1 MLIPDPQPG
10 ATMEPGGATQRMADF
25 DLSEEQRL
33 VRQTVREF
41 AEREIAP
48 HVERYEREEK
58 YPLELIQKLVPMG
71 FIAPMIPEEYGGSF
85 SDVLT
90 YGVVCEELA
99 RIDWVVASVVSVT
112 NSLVGGSILRH
123 GSDAQKA
130 RWLPPM
136 ARGEVLTSA
145 CLTEP
150 GAGTDLANM
159 RTTAE
164 KVDGGYRL
172 NGTKVFISHAAYAGL
187 FFVVATVDR
196 TRKHKGVT
204 AFLVDPRSSEGIAIG
219 EFPMRTL
226 KRDNLAE
233 VHFDG
238 VFVPDD
244 CLLGPEGG
252 GFPVLGG
259 ALDMGRYSV
268 AARCVG
274 QSQRC
279 IDLAIAYAREREAFG
294 QKIGE
299 FQMIQKKI
307 ADMICRTES
316 ARALVYR
323 LGRMKDAGV
332 ERASLESS
340 LAKLTASE
348 AATANALD
356 AIQIHGGYGLSAE
369 YEVGRLLLEAKALEF
384 GEGTSEL
391 HRKLIAEFALGLR
404 KQ

>member
-1 MLIPDPQPG
+1 
-10 ATMEPGGATQRMADF
+10 MADF
-25 DLSEEQRL
+25 DLTPEQRL
-33 VRQTVREF
+33 VRQSVREF

-48 HVERYEREEK
+48 FVEEYEREAR
-58 YPLELIQKLVPMG
+58 YPLELIQKLVPLG
-71 FIAPMIPEEYGGSF
+71 YIAPMIPEEYGGSF
-85 SDVLT
+85 SDVVT
-90 YGVVCEELA
+90 YGVICEEIA
-99 RIDWVVASVVSVT
+99 RVDWVVASVVSVT
-112 NSLVGGSILRH
+112 NSLVAGSLLRH
-123 GSDAQKA
+123 GSEEQKR

-150 GAGTDLANM
+150 GGGTDLASM
-159 RTTAE
+159 RTTATPS
-164 KVDGGYRL
+164 DGGYRIT
-172 NGTKVFISHAAYAGL
+172 GTKVFISHADYAGL
-187 FFVVATVDR
+187 FFVVATLDR
-196 TRKHKGVT
+196 SKRHKGVT
-204 AFLVDPRSSEGIAIG
+204 AFLVDPKSDGIRIG

-226 KRDNLAE
+226 QRDNLAE
-233 VHFDG
+233 VHFED
-238 VFVPDD
+238 VFVPED
-244 CLLGPEGG
+244 CVLGQPGG

-279 IDLAIAYAREREAFG
+279 VDLSVAYAMEREAFG

-299 FQMIQKKI
+299 FQMIQSKI
-307 ADMICRTES
+307 TEMICRTES

-323 LGRMKDAGV
+323 LGRMKDAGIA
-332 ERASLESS
+332 RASMESS
-340 LAKLTASE
+340 MAKLVASE
-348 AATANALD
+348 AATHSALD

-391 HRKLIAEFALGLR
+391 HRKMIAEFALGIR
-404 KQ
+404 RQ